1 MKKVLEFLKK
11 EIMLTVA
18 VLAAVVSLFITP
30 PSLSLIKAIDWHTL
44 GTLL

>member
-1 MKKVLEFLKK
+1 MKKVFEFLKK

-30 PSLSLIKAIDWHTL
+30 PTKALIK
-44 GTLL
+44 